1 MCCVD
6 AEEGAGCRLAA
17 GGGGTRGRCRRND
30 DSSKDNYKGFKDR
43 IHAHV
48 SVVFSFIV
56 CSVVQ
61 EAQLCGASQMK

>member
-17 GGGGTRGRCRRND
+17 GGGCTRGRCRRND

-43 IHAHV
+43 IHAYV
-48 SVVFSFIV
+48 LVVLIFIV
-56 CSVVQ
+56 CSFVQ
-61 EAQLCGASQMK
+61 EAELCRASQTK